1 MGGAEPTKGWRTV
14 RRAGLR
20 QGPREQAR
28 PPPTVPG
35 MQGGAVLLRGLQS
48 RAWPDHKASCQ
59 ARQAEVKA
67 EIASKKAQ
75 EKAER
80 EAKMEEAL
88 ASFVPLC
95 LTPQVPGG
103 GGKKG
108 KKKGGGKG
116 KKKKGKK

>member
-1 MGGAEPTKGWRTV
+1 MK
-14 RRAGLR
+14 
-20 QGPREQAR
+20 
-28 PPPTVPG
+28 
-35 MQGGAVLLRGLQS
+35 
-48 RAWPDHKASCQ
+48 
-59 ARQAEVKA
+59 AEV
-67 EIASKKAQ
+67 ASKKAQ

-88 ASFVPLC
+88 ASFVPLS
-95 LTPQVPGG
+95 LAPQAPG